1 MNEELLSPAAHQKTQ
16 QSEQDER
23 LLQRQHLLQEEAQNV
38 LRELNLIELLSTA
51 GVVRQTGST
60 VLGLMVWRDIDLQ
73 VSSPGLTIERAF
85 EIIHPLLTHPYVRH
99 VRYFQQSDQFKLDG
113 LDDRYFFM
121 VYFERPGQAEWKLD
135 ISFWLGEG
143 VRPEPLHDAI
153 AQQLTPGTRL
163 TILRIKDVW
172 YQLPAYRVEVASTD
186 IYDAILQHGV
196 KTLDEFDQYLIE
208 RGKPPRARN

>member
-113 LDDRYFFM
+113 LDDRYFF
-121 VYFERPGQAEWKLD
+121 Y
-135 ISFWLGEG
+135 G
-143 VRPEPLHDAI
+143 V
-153 AQQLTPGTRL
+153 
-163 TILRIKDVW
+163 
-172 YQLPAYRVEVASTD
+172 
-186 IYDAILQHGV
+186 
-196 KTLDEFDQYLIE
+196 F
-208 RGKPPRARN
+208 